1 MASLGFNTLLI
12 SEVNVNYPIFFRKR
26 FFEWYKY
33 TKINRFVEYNSLYL
47 HNKIAFK
54 DEAK

>member
-47 HNKIAFK
+47 HNKIASK
-54 DEAK
+54 NETK